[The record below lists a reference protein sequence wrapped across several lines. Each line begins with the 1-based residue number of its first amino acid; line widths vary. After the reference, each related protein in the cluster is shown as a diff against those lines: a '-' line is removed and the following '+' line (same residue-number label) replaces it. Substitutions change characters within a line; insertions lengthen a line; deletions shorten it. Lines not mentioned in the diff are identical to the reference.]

1 MSPIFHTLLEIA
13 RQFDLSGEV
22 VSVTPHGSGNVN
34 DTFLITTNAVSENKA
49 ILQRINPH
57 VFKLPKLII
66 ENMRTTGAHISSKLS
81 APKQIASNRWEFPGI
96 IRTKA
101 GSPFFLDDQGEYWRA
116 IEYIDKTLTFDTI
129 ENTQQAEQ
137 VGIAL
142 GIFHRLLF
150 DLEPST
156 LHETLPGFHITPRYL
171 EHFDQVRAE
180 TAIRD
185 RSKIT
190 SHNLF
195 AKVPKALDI
204 LQTECEL
211 IFEPTLSKE
220 LGELKYCLAFV
231 VDRRHIVDILESAR
245 QKKQITQ
252 QAIHGDPKLNNF
264 LFDKLTSK
272 AVGLIDLDTI
282 QPGLLLHDISDCL
295 RSCCNLE
302 GEETTHP
309 EKIRFDIEICQAILN
324 GYFGE
329 MKELLTKND
338 RALIFNAVQLISF
351 ELGLRFLTD
360 FLEGDVY
367 FKTNHPQHNLQRAL
381 VQFKL
386 TESIEAQEAAIRG
399 ISTQG

>member
-1 MSPIFHTLLEIA
+1 MSPIFPDNVPLEIA
-13 RQFDLSGEV
+13 LEFALGGGV

-34 DTFLITTNAVSENKA
+34 DTFLITTNTISRNKA
-49 ILQRINPH
+49 ILQRINKH

-66 ENMRTTGAHISSKLS
+66 ENMRTAGAHINSKLS
-81 APKQIASNRWEFPGI
+81 ATKQGATNRWEFPGI
-96 IRTKA
+96 INTKA
-101 GSPFFLDDQGEYWRA
+101 GSPFFLDDQGECWRV
-116 IEYIDKTLTFDTI
+116 IEYIDNSLTFDTI
-129 ENTQQAEQ
+129 ENTERAEQ
-137 VGIAL
+137 VGVGL

-156 LHETLPGFHITPRYL
+156 LHETLPGFHITHRYL

-180 TAIRD
+180 TSISED
-185 RSKIT
+185 
-190 SHNLF
+190 
-195 AKVPKALDI
+195 P
-204 LQTECEL
+204 
-211 IFEPTLSKE
+211 
-220 LGELKYCLAFV
+220 GELKYCLAFV

-282 QPGLLLHDISDCL
+282 QPGLLLHDIGDCL

-324 GYFGE
+324 GYFDE
-329 MKELLTKND
+329 MKELLTKSD
-338 RALIFNAVQLISF
+338 RELIFNAVQLISF

-360 FLEGDVY
+360 YLEGDVY
-367 FKTNHPQHNLQRAL
+367 FKTNRSQHNLQRAI

-386 TESIEAQEAAIRG
+386 TESIEAQEAAVRG
-399 ISTQG
+399 ISTP